1 MHKITLR
8 LDSIERVKAFVELVS
23 RYPFDTDLVS
33 GRYTVNAKYP
43 SWAFL
48 VWIFRSLSRWSST
61 ARTVQRFSNSFGDIS
76 PNPSGAIE
84 NASQSALHHA

>member
-33 GRYTVNAKYP
+33 GRYTVNAK
-43 SWAFL
+43 SIMGIL

-61 ARTVQRFSNSFGDIS
+61 ARTAQRFSNSFGDIS

>member
-33 GRYTVNAKYP
+33 GRYTVNAKSIMVIFSLDLSKP
-43 SWAFL
+43 VTL
-48 VWIFRSLSRWSST
+48 VIHSEDCAEVFEQLRGY
-61 ARTVQRFSNSFGDIS
+61 Q
-76 PNPSGAIE
+76 P
-84 NASQSALHHA
+84 

>member
-33 GRYTVNAKYP
+33 GRYTVNAK
-43 SWAFL
+43 SIMG
-48 VWIFRSLSRWSST
+48 IFSLDLSKPIRLEAHSE
-61 ARTVQRFSNSFGDIS
+61 D
-76 PNPSGAIE
+76 
-84 NASQSALHHA
+84 SAKFFEEIKPFIID

>member
-33 GRYTVNAKYP
+33 GRYTVNAK
-43 SWAFL
+43 SIMAFL

>member
-33 GRYTVNAKYP
+33 GRYTVNAK
-43 SWAFL
+43 SIMG
-48 VWIFRSLSRWSST
+48 IFSLDLS
-61 ARTVQRFSNSFGDIS
+61 
-76 PNPSGAIE
+76 
-84 NASQSALHHA
+84 